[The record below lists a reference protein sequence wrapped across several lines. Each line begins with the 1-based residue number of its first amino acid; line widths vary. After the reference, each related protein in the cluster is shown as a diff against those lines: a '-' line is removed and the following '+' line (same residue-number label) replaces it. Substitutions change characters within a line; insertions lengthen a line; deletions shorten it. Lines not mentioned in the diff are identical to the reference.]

1 MSAMPV
7 ARFIAD
13 ESADSGTNRD
23 AETTGEGSQSQ
34 TGETADECSAAS
46 AGIPENFLRFS
57 NSAFSELADFTA
69 EPRAYRSTAADAE
82 QSERSAYDSSCYS
95 AYYFT

>member
-23 AETTGEGSQSQ
+23 AETTGEGSQGK
-34 TGETADECSAAS
+34 TGESADECATAS
-46 AGIPENFLRFS
+46 AGISENFFS
-57 NSAFSELADFTA
+57 LLKIWKKTSLALF
-69 EPRAYRSTAADAE
+69 
-82 QSERSAYDSSCYS
+82 YS
-95 AYYFT
+95 MKHYVNKAQEKGR